1 MDMIQGYC
9 SSDTSINEEQ
19 NSVENDTVE
28 AGVDELS
35 PRQVRYVY
43 TAKQIRINSQQDTIK
58 KGFET
63 DTVKVLNL
71 VCSLEKN
78 SKVSGQHYHAA
89 IKLNNK

>member
-19 NSVENDTVE
+19 NSVGNEQNSIEYEQNLVENDTVE

-43 TAKQIRINSQQDTIK
+43 LITHSQAD
-58 KGFET
+58 
-63 DTVKVLNL
+63 
-71 VCSLEKN
+71 KN
-78 SKVSGQHYHAA
+78 KFPRRHH
-89 IKLNNK
+89 KERF